1 MSVAVI
7 AFAIAAGLASADSSQ
22 PNDSRV
28 VDPHPQSLLG
38 VSSGRDARR
47 ILNSFTDC
55 AVVEQRGLVD
65 RLLAAIPGSR
75 EEEYRV
81 RQLKATGCNASV
93 ALFADDTLIRG
104 ALYESLYLTKFGAS
118 APSDLS
124 RAGPINYA
132 GAVKSDR
139 DKASMQVLLR
149 LFADCVTRR
158 NPGGVRALIM
168 AEVGTK
174 RERLAFEAIGRDLSD
189 CLVPD
194 AKLEFSFP
202 SLRGYLAETLYR
214 LSEKAPLISATHQ

>member
-7 AFAIAAGLASADSSQ
+7 AFAIAAGLSATP

-28 VDPHPQSLLG
+28 VDPRPQSYVG

-55 AVVEQRGLVD
+55 AVAEQRGLVD
-65 RLLAAIPGSR
+65 RLLAEIPGSR

-81 RQLKATGCNASV
+81 RQLKATKCNASV
-93 ALFADDTLIRG
+93 DLFADDALIRG
-104 ALYESLYLTKFGAS
+104 ALYESLYLTEFGTS
-118 APSDLS
+118 APLDLS

-158 NPGGVRALIM
+158 NPAGVRALIM

-174 RERLAFEAIGRDLSD
+174 RERLAFGAIARNLSD

-214 LSEKAPLISATHQ
+214 LSEKAPSVSATHQ